1 MRYHKGMKPRP
12 KAPKVEEYIANPSTD
27 LVQVLLHSAAEANR
41 TDRYLSWDELRY
53 RKPPEGL
60 DSAAWWVGIKLHRM
74 QARQALPIRDRKGA
88 AFSYTVTR
96 MMQSLLHQIDMLGG
110 GILHSSNQHILSE
123 TDRNRYLLTSLM
135 DEAIMS
141 SLLEGAAVT
150 RAEAKELL
158 RSNRSPVNTH
168 ERMVTNNYRTMQLLM
183 SWKDAPLTRERILSL
198 HRTMTEGTIPIE
210 KSGALRT
217 AADNVRIEA
226 SASGEIIHIP
236 PPADMLPARLDALC
250 SFANNEDGEYIHPV
264 LHAIIL
270 HFWLAYDHPFIDGN
284 GRTAR
289 ALFYWAMLKSGYW
302 LFEYISISQEI
313 YRHAKSYYKAF
324 IHSEEDDNDLNYFL
338 TDQLT
343 TINNSITNLMEYL
356 ERRSSEQAELNSR
369 LKNRPEFNHRQK
381 ALLTRML
388 KNPDMR
394 TSVTAHC
401 REFNTVRQTARTD
414 LAALVNA
421 GMLLVHKQGNEFI
434 YTPAAEL
441 KQLISG

>member
-1 MRYHKGMKPRP
+1 MKPRS
-12 KAPKVEEYIANPSTD
+12 KAPKVEEYIPKPGFN
-27 LVQVLLHSAAEANR
+27 LLQVLQLSTQEANR
-41 TDRYLSWDELRY
+41 TDRYLSWEELRY
-53 RKPPEGL
+53 RRAPGPL
-60 DSAAWWVGIKLHRM
+60 DSESWWIGLKLHRM
-74 QARQALPIRDRKGA
+74 QARQNISLLDRKGKP
-88 AFSYTVTR
+88 FNYTVNR
-96 MMQSLLHQIDMLGG
+96 MMQSLLHKIDMQGG
-110 GILHSSNQHILSE
+110 GILHTDSHQHTLNE

-158 RSNRSPVNTH
+158 RTNRSPMNTH
-168 ERMVTNNYRTMQLLM
+168 ERMVSNNYRTMQLLM
-183 SWKDAPLTRERILSL
+183 SWKDEPLTRERILSL
-198 HRTMTEGTIPIE
+198 HRSMTEGTIAAE
-210 KSGALRT
+210 KCGTLRT
-217 AADNVRIEA
+217 DADHVRIEA

-236 PPADMLPARLDALC
+236 PPAEQLPERLDALC
-250 SFANNEDGEYIHPV
+250 AFANNKDGEYIHPV
-264 LHAIIL
+264 LRAIML

-338 TDQLT
+338 TNQLS
-343 TINNSITNLMEYL
+343 TICHSIQNLLEYL
-356 ERRSSEQAELNSR
+356 EHRTAEQTELNSR
-369 LKNRPEFNHRQK
+369 LKGRTELNHRQK
-381 ALLTRML
+381 ALLVQML
-388 KNPDMR
+388 KNPELR

-401 REFNTVRQTARTD
+401 REFQTVRQTARTD
-414 LAALVNA
+414 LAALVEA
-421 GMLLVHKQGNEFI
+421 GMLCVHKQGNEFI
-434 YTPAAEL
+434 YTPAENL

>member
-1 MRYHKGMKPRP
+1 MKPRP
-12 KAPKVEEYIANPSTD
+12 KAPKVEQYIPRPDID
-27 LVQVLLHSAAEANR
+27 LVQVLQLSAPEANR
-41 TDRYLSWDELRY
+41 TDRYLSWEELRY
-53 RKPPEGL
+53 RRAPQPL
-60 DSAAWWVGIKLHRM
+60 DSEGWWVGLKLHRM
-74 QARQALPIRDRKGA
+74 QARQALPLKDRKGV

-96 MMQSLLHQIDMLGG
+96 MMQSLLHQIDMQGG
-110 GILHSSNQHILSE
+110 GILHASNQNLLSE

-158 RSNRSPVNTH
+158 RSNRSPLNTH

-198 HRTMTEGTIPIE
+198 HRTMTEGTIPLE

-217 AADNVRIEA
+217 DADKVRIEA

-236 PPADMLPARLDALC
+236 PSADTLPERLDALC
-250 SFANNEDGEYIHPV
+250 AFANNEDGEYIHPV
-264 LHAIIL
+264 LRAIML

-313 YRHAKSYYKAF
+313 YRHAKSYYNAF

-338 TDQLT
+338 TDQLS
-343 TINNSITNLMEYL
+343 TIHHSITSLMEYL
-356 ERRSSEQAELNSR
+356 ERRSAEQTELNSR
-369 LKNRPEFNHRQK
+369 LKGRPEFNHRQK
-381 ALLTRML
+381 ALLAEML

-414 LAALVNA
+414 LAALVDA

-434 YTPAAEL
+434 YTPAANL